1 MRNCGIC
8 GDQYRRPITH
18 IKDRHRTQMWEQFFG
33 QHPMPPNFC
42 TICNKSIKSSLKR
55 HALHKHFG
63 KAAKEFSE
71 AGGLS

>member
-1 MRNCGIC
+1 
-8 GDQYRRPITH
+8 
-18 IKDRHRTQMWEQFFG
+18 MWEQFFG